1 MLHSIRSRLTAWYA
15 SVLAISLVAFAA
27 AAYLFLRHTTTERV
41 DEYLVETA
49 RLVGDVVEV
58 EETAD
63 GSVAPALDAVI
74 SEFHPRDVTV
84 LVLDRASGAILGA
97 SRPSSAL
104 GIDAPLRSDTLAQA
118 VRRAPDST
126 ASRLT
131 MEGREGPVRVV
142 ALPYVVR
149 DRPIIVAAARSL
161 AAQQRTLGEARVA
174 LASGIPLM
182 VLLAILVGSWLAGK
196 ALDPVALMTTRA
208 QRIGASSLDER
219 LPVVN
224 ERDELGRMATVFNDM
239 LARLDHAFERQ
250 RQFMADTSHELRT
263 PVAIIRGEA
272 ELALSRNRRSPEELR
287 ASLDTVKRESER
299 LGRVVDDL
307 FLLARADA
315 GEPAAPPVEL
325 YLDELAADA
334 VRAIRAVAEA
344 EGVRLRSESDGADLP
359 FRGDEALLRR
369 LVTNLLDNAVKYTPR
384 GGTVTVSTRREKG
397 RYVLDVA
404 DTGPG
409 IAPEIQPHIFTRFV
423 RDPEAARRKHGAGL
437 GLAIARWIAAR
448 HGGRLDLTRSDSSGS
463 TFTLALPILD

>member
-1 MLHSIRSRLTAWYA
+1 MLHSIRARLTAWYA
-15 SVLAISLVAFAA
+15 SVLALTLVAFAA
-27 AAYLFLRHTTTERV
+27 AAYVFLRHTTMERV

-63 GSVAPALDAVI
+63 SSVAPALDEVI

-84 LVLDRASGAILGA
+84 LVLDRASGEILGA
-97 SRPSSAL
+97 SRPASVL
-104 GIDAPLRSDTLAQA
+104 GIGAALRSDALAQA
-118 VRRAPDST
+118 VRRASDST

-131 MEGREGPVRVV
+131 VEGREGPVRVV

-161 AAQQRTLGEARVA
+161 AAQQRTLGEAKVA

-182 VLLAILVGSWLAGK
+182 ILLAILGGSWLAGK
-196 ALDPVALMTTRA
+196 ALDPVVLMTTRA

-224 ERDELGRMATVFNDM
+224 ERDELGRMAAVFNDM
-239 LARLDHAFERQ
+239 LARLDDAFEQQ
-250 RQFMADTSHELRT
+250 RRFMADTSHELRT
-263 PVAIIRGEA
+263 PVAIVHGEA
-272 ELALSRNRRSPEELR
+272 QFALARPDRSPEELR
-287 ASLDTVKRESER
+287 ASLDTVRRESER
-299 LGRVVDDL
+299 LGHVVDDL

-315 GEPAAPPVEL
+315 GEPAAPAVEL

-334 VRAIRAVAEA
+334 VRTIRGVAA
-344 EGVRLRSESDGADLP
+344 SQGVSVRSENGDGDLP

-369 LVTNLLDNAVKYTPR
+369 LVNNLLDNAVKYTPR
-384 GGTVTVSTRREKG
+384 GGEVTVTTRRDNG
-397 RYVLDVA
+397 RYLLDVA

-409 IAPEIQPHIFTRFV
+409 IAPEIQPHIFTRFF
-423 RDPEAARRKHGAGL
+423 RAPDAREKRGAGL
-437 GLAIARWIAAR
+437 GLPIARWIAER
-448 HGGRLDLTRSDSSGS
+448 HGGRLELTRSGADGS
-463 TFTLALPILD
+463 TFTVVLPVLE